1 MDHDSYGRRVRIPY
15 HDDPPSGR
23 IYRAGLPRVIM
34 SRRPVCL
41 VIILGLLL
49 LASGCASET
58 YVARCTVNRD
68 SVDGAGDAKVN
79 DYVANMGRGALIHLD
94 AIDESAD
101 KGMVVVDPVA
111 STFSGNRKD
120 ARILS
125 INGDLL
131 ELGVLDADTASY
143 LANTNLCRS

>member
-1 MDHDSYGRRVRIPY
+1 MI
-15 HDDPPSGR
+15 
-23 IYRAGLPRVIM
+23 A
-34 SRRPVCL
+34 
-41 VIILGLLL
+41 LGLLL
-49 LASGCASET
+49 LASGCSSGT
-58 YVARCTVNRD
+58 YTARCTVNRD
-68 SVDGAGDAKVN
+68 SVDGAGNAKVN

-101 KGMVVVDPVA
+101 KGTVVVDPGR

-131 ELGVLDADTASY
+131 ELGILDADTASY
-143 LANTNLCRS
+143 LANSNLCRS